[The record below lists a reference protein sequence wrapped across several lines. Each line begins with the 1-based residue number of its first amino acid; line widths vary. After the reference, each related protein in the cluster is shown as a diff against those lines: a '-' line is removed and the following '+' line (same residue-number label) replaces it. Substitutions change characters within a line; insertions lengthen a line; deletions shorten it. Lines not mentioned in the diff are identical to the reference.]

1 MLPVNPNGPID
12 IINIQHEMQQMQEN
26 YFEIMA
32 FNALNF
38 DDLDEE
44 EQENFIQELEDI
56 AHDPNIVDEL
66 LIWGVDINEF
76 LEQEEEQ
83 APQPQELVEQL
94 AEQLADVLVHQM
106 DIIDEEQNVP

>member
-12 IINIQHEMQQMQEN
+12 IVNNQQQMQQMQEN

-66 LIWGVDINEF
+66 LVWGVDINEF
-76 LEQEEEQ
+76 LEQEEEP
-83 APQPQELVEQL
+83 APQPPEI

-106 DIIDEEQNVP
+106 DIIDEEQNIP